1 MASSPRFGKAKRG
14 GMKMTANDY
23 WNIFLLTGAPAAY
36 LLYNQAR
43 KTEKQNVSDDTGI
56 GAQSYGLQ

>member
-1 MASSPRFGKAKRG
+1 
-14 GMKMTANDY
+14 MTANDY

-43 KTEKQNVSDDTGI
+43 KMEKQNVSDDTGA
-56 GAQSYGLQ
+56 GTQSYGLQ